1 MSKRVLVTGK
11 NSYIGTAFKEYIE
24 NISNDYII
32 ETIDTY
38 NFDNASYN
46 FRGCDAVICVA
57 GIVHIKETRKN
68 KEMYYKI
75 NSDLPLKI
83 AAKAKSDG
91 VKQFIFLSTMSVYG
105 KTSGIITPD
114 TVPTPNSNYGKSK
127 LQAENML
134 LSLENNFFKIVIIR
148 PPMVYGKNCK
158 GNFQTVVKLVKAL
171 PIFPKIKNRRS
182 MIYIE
187 NLCEFMR
194 LCIEEERAGLFF
206 PQNKEYVET
215 SKMAEIIAEKLNKK
229 VFLSRILGFAVYLI
243 RPFVKIANKAFGN
256 LIYQETEKDNYNYCV
271 IDEID
276 SFKKSV

>member
-1 MSKRVLVTGK
+1 MKKIVIAGK

-46 FRGCDAVICVA
+46 FRGCDAAICVA
-57 GIVHIKETRKN
+57 GIAHIKETHKN
-68 KEMYYKI
+68 KEMYYEI
-75 NSDLPLKI
+75 NRDLPLKI

-91 VKQFIFLSTMSVYG
+91 VKRFIFLSTMSVYG

-114 TVPTPNSNYGKSK
+114 TVPNPNSNYGKSK

-134 LSLENNFFKIVIIR
+134 LSLENDFFKIVIIR
-148 PPMVYGKNCK
+148 SPMVYGKNCK
-158 GNFQTVVKLVKAL
+158 GNFQTVVKLVEVL

-182 MIYIE
+182 MIYID
-187 NLCEFMR
+187 NLCEFIR

-206 PQNKEYVET
+206 PQNKAYVET

-229 VFLSRILGFAVYLI
+229 VFFSRILGLAVYLI

-271 IDEID
+271 IEEID